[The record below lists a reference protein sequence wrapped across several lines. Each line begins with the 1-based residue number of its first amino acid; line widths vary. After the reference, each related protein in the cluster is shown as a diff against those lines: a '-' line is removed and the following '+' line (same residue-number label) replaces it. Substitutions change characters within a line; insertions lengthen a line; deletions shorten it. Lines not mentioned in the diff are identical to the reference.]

1 MQKVRHLFT
10 EALNPVNKVANSII
24 KKLNYIESKIIL
36 KAATYE
42 EVADFMKATCD
53 YHSNAY
59 GELQPEVQEQVAQRV
74 WSKLHEIIAPT
85 TNITEDTSNLE
96 EKIYEFLKANGGIL
110 YPLELSAK
118 KLANYI
124 KDNK

>member
-1 MQKVRHLFT
+1 MQKIRYLFT
-10 EALNPVNKVANSII
+10 EALNPINKIANSII

-36 KAATYE
+36 QAKTYD
-42 EVADFMKATCD
+42 EVADFMQATCD

-59 GELQPEVQEQVAQRV
+59 GELQQDIQTQVAQRV
-74 WSKLHEIIAPT
+74 WSKLHEIIAPAT
-85 TNITEDTSNLE
+85 SISEDTSNLE
-96 EKIYEFLKANGGIL
+96 EKIYSFLKANGGIL

-118 KLANYI
+118 KLADYI